1 MELEDFFIQ
10 VIIRNE
16 KEYREYAEIYNLDF
30 EIARVDFSENGILLI
45 SKHEV
50 KEFSYNEKNS
60 RNYMKGKKNILDI
73 IFYKEETKKIYI
85 YEIPHIYMLVTW
97 DETPSYRAVVFEE

>member
-1 MELEDFFIQ
+1 MQ
-10 VIIRNE
+10 KYIIW
-16 KEYREYAEIYNLDF
+16 
-30 EIARVDFSENGILLI
+30 
-45 SKHEV
+45 
-50 KEFSYNEKNS
+50 
-60 RNYMKGKKNILDI
+60 